1 VHWLW
6 IGLAITVALYAALV
20 LMLVALGR
28 RAEARALAT
37 LVPDCVVLCRRLVA
51 DRRVSAWRRVSLV
64 VLLAY
69 LVSPIDLVPD
79 FVPVAG
85 QLDDAI
91 IVALALRTVLRG
103 AGPGLLTELWPGPE
117 RSLRLVR
124 RLAGMPDPVSLVR

>member
-6 IGLAITVALYAALV
+6 IGLAITAALYAAL
-20 LMLVALGR
+20 LLTLVAIGR
-28 RAEARALAT
+28 RAQARALAT
-37 LVPDCVVLCRRLVA
+37 LVPDCVVLCRRLLA
-51 DRRVSAWRRVSLV
+51 DRRVSGWRRMSLV

-103 AGPGLLTELWPGPE
+103 AGPGLLSELWPGPE
-117 RSLRLVR
+117 RTLNLVR
-124 RLAGMPDPVSLVR
+124 RVAFGR